1 MDIVKNGEW
10 KERGQ
15 EGILWL
21 AINAKY
27 SHTSLAVRYLR
38 ECVPG
43 SEILELT
50 INHQL
55 LAALGEIYERRPR
68 VLGIAC
74 YIWNIEMVKDLL
86 RLLPAALPDTII
98 VCGGPEV
105 SYDTA
110 AFFREF
116 PMVDF
121 VVRGEGEE
129 AVVQLI
135 ERLRAVKLDK
145 ARAAEVSRLVSL
157 PGVAMRRED
166 GSIDE
171 STAVTVADFSQ
182 VPFAYREAEME
193 PIKERILYYE
203 TSRGC
208 PFSCAYC
215 LSCATAGVRFLPL
228 ARVFGELDFFVRH
241 DVRQVKFV
249 DRTFNA
255 KKSHFLP
262 ILQYILALPQ
272 TVRTNFHFEVAI
284 DYLDEDVLE
293 TLAQMPRGRV
303 QLEIGIQS
311 TNEKTLQAVSRC
323 NHWEQIAAHIRRILS
338 FHNMH
343 LHVDLIIGLPGE
355 GMDSF
360 ARSFNDVYEL
370 HADML
375 QLGFLKFLKG
385 ASMMQLVEPYR
396 YAYMAMAPYEVLR
409 SDALTYGEIRWF
421 HSFEDVFETYYNAG
435 RCRHTADFLIKAQE
449 HGDAFAFWKRFT
461 DWWENHGYHKV
472 CHATKDL
479 YGLLRDFA
487 GDAYGTAAVLLDNLL
502 RFDALMADGGRIRP
516 VYLDWDMEKHQD
528 KTAPFWRSERPRAYL
543 PGFVFENWR
552 AVRGRY
558 HIEFFACDVRKAAEG
573 IAEPRETV
581 LLFDFTGPDV
591 TCQEIVL

>member
-27 SHTSLAVRYLR
+27 SHTALAVRYLR

-472 CHATKDL
+472 GHATKDL

-558 HIEFFACDVRKAAEG
+558 HIEFFACDVRKTAEG